1 MSAIQRLLRGVW
13 QGTKLVRMKILLY
26 ILAVCMVGVMIP
38 NAFAEVYEVVI
49 EDPATPPNDPLSRN
63 CAGEY
68 CLYPPFLIIGVGD
81 QVRFVNADDADHD
94 VNSGTVTDGPDCN
107 ANGCSRVG
115 GFSSA
120 GPIYMGESYTTP
132 VFTEEGEYRYFSQ
145 LRPWVKGIII
155 VEAVSPPEP
164 VVGTLNILT
173 SPACKDFDKD
183 GECIELTEEEYCLRI
198 PNHVKCT
205 LTEKEIEGLEKP
217 EYTPTYEITENM
229 SAYVYDHAEWYEWDS
244 TNRPFTDELD
254 KSRGL
259 EPTDFSGFLEYTW
272 RGYMKEYGTKTWE
285 SGAVSENFDIV
296 DIFIYRFDSYDNAKQ
311 FYKSH
316 TDYWQNRGQ
325 SEIKET
331 VGSTDSMIA
340 NDKIGEPVVPAD
352 KCMSRYAYTYS
363 ALTDITINK
372 NALYCMK
379 NEIVIFTTA
388 TSMNSEQSAV
398 LAGFMDN
405 TIDTISIHQLG
416 GYSARSDYLLPNNPQ
431 YASLT
436 PVITPATTTPA
447 TTTQKSGDGCGAGTV
462 LVNGVCQ
469 LTPTKSKSTFMSIEP
484 LYLIIVGVAA
494 AVVVGA
500 LLALSRRSG
509 TPKPAR
515 EELEEYESRDVARKP
530 AEKKETS
537 SSCSNCG
544 KSLKPTAKFCG
555 GCGTPRS

>member
-1 MSAIQRLLRGVW
+1 MIG
-13 QGTKLVRMKILLY
+13 I
-26 ILAVCMVGVMIP
+26 MIP

-81 QVRFVNADDADHD
+81 QVRFVNTDDADHD
-94 VNSGTVTDGPDCN
+94 INSGTVTDGPDCN

-120 GPIYMGESYTTP
+120 GPIYVGKSYTTP

-145 LRPWVKGIII
+145 VRPWVKGIII

-164 VVGTLNILT
+164 VVGTVNILT
-173 SPACKDFDKD
+173 GPACKEYTDD
-183 GECIELTEEEYCLRI
+183 GKCIELTEEELCLI
-198 PNHVKCT
+198 LPNHVKCT

-259 EPTDFSGFLEYTW
+259 EPTGFSGFLEYTW
-272 RGYMKEYGTKTWE
+272 RGYMKDYGTKTWE

-447 TTTQKSGDGCGAGTV
+447 TTTPATTTPATTTQKSGDGCGAGTI

-469 LTPTKSKSTFMSIEP
+469 LAPTKSKSTFMPIEP
-484 LYLIIVGVAA
+484 IYLIIGAVAIGGAIAGIIA
-494 AVVVGA
+494 ATKRG
-500 LLALSRRSG
+500 SK
-509 TPKPAR
+509 TPKPASR
-515 EELEEYESRDVARKP
+515 DLDEYEEQYLAKEKPRRKP
-530 AEKKETS
+530 VEKEETS